1 MVNKCI
7 DTYTKKRCEMFDKKL
22 ENIVV
27 DARMESI
34 VNRKFEQCFEDGTF
48 KWAIGIAL
56 ETKRIDVIKEAIL
69 RSGNPGQMLS
79 YTYTLA
85 TGTVHSKDFRTEILA
100 MLLEVYEDGG
110 DDKLKNGDHDYY
122 KIAKCQFALNQ
133 PVATA
138 ELLKKLACG
147 SEEQHEDLIAFQI
160 AFDVVEKEN

>member
-1 MVNKCI
+1 
-7 DTYTKKRCEMFDKKL
+7 
-22 ENIVV
+22 
-27 DARMESI
+27 METI
-34 VNRKFEQCFEDGTF
+34 VNRKFEQCFEDGSY

-56 ETKRIDVIKEAIL
+56 ETKRIDVIKDAIL
-69 RSGNPGQMLS
+69 RSANPGQMLS

-100 MLLEVYEDGG
+100 MLLEVYQNGLG

-138 ELLKKLACG
+138 ELLTKLA
-147 SEEQHEDLIAFQI
+147 SNTTSPSDSSSSTSNHDDLIALQI